1 MPGIADTGWIE
12 QFCTG
17 CRQVTWHL
25 NGLCT
30 NRDFHLSDTATAV
43 SLPAQPPEPPAP
55 DDSAKEQDDEH
66 AEAAAAPKEH

>member
-1 MPGIADTGWIE
+1 LPGIADTGWIE

-43 SLPAQPPEPPAP
+43 SLPVELPQAPAP
-55 DDSAKEQDDEH
+55 AKHDEEQDDEH
-66 AEAAAAPKEH
+66 AEAAAAPEKH